1 MSETTM
7 AQEAIQEANLNTATD
22 LAKQVMTFARD
33 QMMVHLRF
41 LDRALFR
48 LPMVASEKTG
58 SFGVDTEKIYYNI
71 EHVLRAFKK
80 EKNYCTRA
88 FLHMVFHC
96 IFSHPFQYE
105 KLDNIYW
112 DLACDMA
119 VEQSIMGLGLKDT
132 KLEADKQ
139 MKKVL
144 EELRT
149 KVSMLT
155 AEKLYRFFKDHPEE
169 ADSYLVFA
177 DLFER
182 DEHIHWVPKKEVD
195 AKERHGDHYTKDTRT
210 AMIGCHEADAGEEG
224 EQEQIE
230 EALVGQSKDQ
240 WQDVSQHAKTDLE
253 TFSREQ
259 GFGAG
264 DLLLNLKESVRE
276 KYDYGEFLKKF
287 AVMGEE
293 MHINDDEFDYIY
305 YTYGMQLYENMPLVE
320 PLEYRESKRIREFV
334 IAIDTSGSCQG
345 TTVERF
351 LRKTYNILKSSESFF
366 ERVNIHI
373 IQCDSKIQHD
383 VKITNDEEFE
393 SYMQD
398 VELSGFGGTD
408 FRPVFEHVD
417 GLIKRHEFQ
426 DLKGLIYFT
435 DGHGTFPERMPDYQT
450 AFVFIEEGFSIP
462 EVPVWAIRLV
472 LQEEDI

>member
-1 MSETTM
+1 ME
-7 AQEAIQEANLNTATD
+7 EAKKLTAND
-22 LAKQVMTFARD
+22 LARQIMGYARD

-48 LPMVASEKTG
+48 MPMVASEKTG
-58 SFGVDTEKIYYNI
+58 SFGVDTEKIYYSV
-71 EHVLRAFKK
+71 EFVLRAFKR

-88 FLHMVFHC
+88 FLHMILHC
-96 IFSHPFQYE
+96 IFSHPFHYE
-105 KLDNIYW
+105 KMDRACW
-112 DLACDMA
+112 DLACDIA

-132 KLEADKQ
+132 QMDADKQ
-139 MKKVL
+139 MKRVI

-149 KVSMLT
+149 KVSMIT
-155 AEKLYRFFKDHPEE
+155 AEKLYHFFMNNPEE
-169 ADSYLVFA
+169 ADTYLVIA

-182 DEHIHWVPKKEVD
+182 DEHMHWILPKEVD
-195 AKERHGDHYTKDTRT
+195 AKDRTGDHYTTDTRT

-224 EQEQIE
+224 EQEEVE
-230 EALVGQSKDQ
+230 EALVGRNPSD
-240 WQDVSQHAKTDLE
+240 WQDISQHAKTDLE

-259 GFGAG
+259 GYGSG

-276 KYDYGEFLKKF
+276 KYDYTEFLKKF

-305 YTYGMQLYENMPLVE
+305 YTYGMQLYKNMPLVE
-320 PLEYRESKRIREFV
+320 PLEYRESKRVREFV
-334 IAIDTSGSCQG
+334 VAIDTSGSCQG
-345 TTVERF
+345 KTVELF
-351 LRKTYNILKSSESFF
+351 LRKTYNVLKSGDSFF
-366 ERVNIHI
+366 DRVNIHI

-383 VKITNDEEFE
+383 VKVTNDEEFE
-393 SYMQD
+393 AYMQD
-398 VELSGFGGTD
+398 VELKGFGGTD
-408 FRPVFEHVD
+408 FRPVFEYVD
-417 GLIKRHEFQ
+417 NMIARHEFQ
-426 DLKGLIYFT
+426 NLRGLIYFT

>member
-1 MSETTM
+1 M
-7 AQEAIQEANLNTATD
+7 QEANKHTAND
-22 LAKQVMTFARD
+22 LARQIMGYARD

-48 LPMVASEKTG
+48 MPMVASEKTG
-58 SFGVDTEKIYYNI
+58 SFGVDGEKIYYSV
-71 EHVLRAFKK
+71 EYVLRAFKK

-105 KLDNIYW
+105 KLDRTCW

-119 VEQSIMGLGLKDT
+119 VEQSIMSLGLKDT
-132 KLEADKQ
+132 QLDADRQ

-155 AEKLYRFFKDHPEE
+155 AEKIYRFLMNNPEE
-169 ADSYLVFA
+169 AEQYLVFA

-182 DEHIHWVPKKEVD
+182 DEHMHWIPVKEVD
-195 AKERHGDHYTKDTRT
+195 AKDRTGDHYTKNTRT

-224 EQEQIE
+224 EQEEVE
-230 EALVGQSKDQ
+230 EALVGRNPSD
-240 WQDVSQHAKTDLE
+240 WQDISQHAKTDLE

-259 GFGAG
+259 GYGSG
-264 DLLLNLKESVRE
+264 DLLLNLTESVRE
-276 KYDYGEFLKKF
+276 KYDYTEFLKKF

-305 YTYGMQLYENMPLVE
+305 YTYGMQLYEKMPLVE
-320 PLEYRESKRIREFV
+320 PLEYRESKRVREFV

-345 TTVERF
+345 KTVELF
-351 LRKTYNILKSSESFF
+351 LRKTYNILKSGDSFF

-373 IQCDSKIQHD
+373 VQCDSKIQHD

-393 SYMQD
+393 NYMQD
-398 VELSGFGGTD
+398 VELKGFGGTD
-408 FRPVFEHVD
+408 FRPVFEYVD
-417 GLIKRHEFQ
+417 GMISRHEFQ
-426 DLKGLIYFT
+426 NLKGLIYFT

-450 AFVFIEEGFSIP
+450 AFVFIEEGYSIP

>member
-1 MSETTM
+1 M
-7 AQEAIQEANLNTATD
+7 EAIQEANKNTAKD
-22 LAKQVMTFARD
+22 LARQIMGYARD

-41 LDRALFR
+41 LDRAFFR
-48 LPMVASEKTG
+48 MPMVASEKTG
-58 SFGVDTEKIYYNI
+58 SFGIDGEKMYYSV
-71 EHVLRAFKK
+71 EYVLRAFKK

-88 FLHMVFHC
+88 FLHMIFHC

-105 KLDNIYW
+105 KMDRDCW

-119 VEQSIMGLGLKDT
+119 VEQSIMSLGLKDT
-132 KLEADKQ
+132 ALDADKQ
-139 MKKVL
+139 MKRVL
-144 EELRT
+144 DELRT

-155 AEKLYRFFKDHPEE
+155 AEKIYSFLMNNPEE
-169 ADSYLVFA
+169 ADQYLVFA
-177 DLFER
+177 SLFER
-182 DEHIHWVPKKEVD
+182 DEHMHWIPVKEVD
-195 AKERHGDHYTKDTRT
+195 AKDRTGDHYTTDTRT

-224 EQEQIE
+224 EQEEVE
-230 EALVGQSKDQ
+230 EALVGRNPSD
-240 WQDVSQHAKTDLE
+240 WQDISQHAKTDLE

-259 GFGAG
+259 GYGSG
-264 DLLLNLKESVRE
+264 DLLLNLKESLRE
-276 KYDYGEFLKKF
+276 KYDYTEFLKKF

-320 PLEYRESKRIREFV
+320 PLEYRESKRVREFV
-334 IAIDTSGSCQG
+334 VAIDTSGSCQG
-345 TTVERF
+345 KTVELF
-351 LRKTYNILKSSESFF
+351 LRKTYNVLKSGDSFF

-393 SYMQD
+393 AYMQD
-398 VELSGFGGTD
+398 VELKGFGGTD
-408 FRPVFEHVD
+408 FRPVFEYVD
-417 GLIKRHEFQ
+417 GMIARHEFQ
-426 DLKGLIYFT
+426 NLKGLIYFT
-435 DGHGTFPERMPDYQT
+435 DGHGTFPEKMPDYQT
-450 AFVFIEEGFSIP
+450 AFVFVEEGFSIP